1 MAVITFWSNGKEQV
15 GKTLSTIAIATNIA
29 IEHNKRSLIISTSY
43 KDKTL
48 LNAFYNDEHEKA
60 KKSLLKNSKN
70 MVELGV
76 GIQGLFI
83 LLKSGKITPEMITDY
98 TKIIFKD
105 RLELLVNLAVNED
118 EEMENHESI
127 VQNYFEIIQ
136 IANQYY
142 DYVFVDLDNSIGEKQ
157 IDQILKTSDII
168 VEVFTQRTTKIKE
181 LMEVRE
187 NVPILKDKKT
197 LLLISK
203 YDKNS
208 KYKAKN
214 LKKYLNEKKDINVV
228 PYDTLF
234 LEATEEGTVPDL
246 FLKLRKMIDKT
257 DSHAIFID
265 EIRKASE
272 AILYRNR
279 EMQIR

>member
-168 VEVFTQRTTKIKE
+168 VEVFTQRMTKIKE